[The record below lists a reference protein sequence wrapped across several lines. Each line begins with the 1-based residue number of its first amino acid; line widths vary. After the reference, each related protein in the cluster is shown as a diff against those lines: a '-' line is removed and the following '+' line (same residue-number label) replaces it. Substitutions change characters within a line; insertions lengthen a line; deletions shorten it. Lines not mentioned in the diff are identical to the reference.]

1 MTTEFVLLGLVLV
14 LIVANALFVAAEFS
28 FVTADRPSVERAA
41 ATGNRRAA
49 SLLAGM
55 RSLSTQMSGAQL
67 GITIT
72 SLIVGFISEPSIG
85 ALLERAFGALPFGVS
100 PAIAIILALVLATGF
115 QAIFGELVPKN
126 WAISEP
132 IRVGQAVAGF
142 QRAFTKIST
151 PALRLLHGSSNA
163 IVRALGVEPR
173 EELVSARTPD
183 ELVSIAIRSSRQGTL
198 DDTTAQLLTR
208 SIVFGDR
215 TAEDVMT
222 PRTRVVFVDAE
233 DSCANTLAKVAATG
247 HARFPVIDGSE
258 DDVIGVVHFR
268 NLLAIPVDERST
280 RSVRAVMQPLAA
292 VPGSLE
298 LDPLLGELRSSRIQ
312 CALVVDEY
320 GGTAGIVTL
329 EDLVEEIVGEIQDE
343 QDRPNRG
350 VTRAS
355 DGSWTWSGLL
365 RPDEASEVLGVAL
378 PHGEQTE
385 TIGGLIMERLG
396 RIPQEGDTVIV
407 SAPVMGPEEPV
418 HLDVAL
424 TVQAMDGRRVDQ
436 IRARFIEGKS

>member
-1 MTTEFVLLGLVLV
+1 MTTEFLLLGALVF
-14 LIVANALFVAAEFS
+14 LIIANALFVAAEFS

-41 ATGNRRAA
+41 ATGNRRAI

-67 GITIT
+67 GITVT

-100 PAIAIILALVLATGF
+100 PAISIILALVLATGV

-132 IRVGQAVAGF
+132 LRVGKAVAGF
-142 QRAFTKIST
+142 QRAFTRIT
-151 PALRLLHGSSNA
+151 GPALRLLHGSSNA

-173 EELVSARTPD
+173 EELISARTPD
-183 ELVSIAIRSSRQGTL
+183 ELVSIALRSSRQGTL
-198 DDTTAQLLTR
+198 DNTTAQLLTR

-222 PRTRVVFVDAE
+222 PRTRVVFVDSDE
-233 DSCANTLAKVAATG
+233 SCAEVLSKVAATG
-247 HARFPVIDGSE
+247 HARFPVIAGNE

-268 NLLAIPVDERST
+268 NLLAVPVEQRGDRI
-280 RSVRAVMQPLAA
+280 VRGVMQPLAA

-298 LDPLLGELRSSRIQ
+298 LDPLLVELRASPIQ

-343 QDRPNRG
+343 QDRPHHG
-350 VTRAS
+350 VTRSS
-355 DGSWTWSGLL
+355 DGAWRLSGLL

-385 TIGGLIMERLG
+385 TLGGLITERLG
-396 RIPQEGDTVIV
+396 RIPRDGDTVIV
-407 SAPVMGPEEPV
+407 TAPVIGPQEPI
-418 HLDVAL
+418 HLEVAL
-424 TVQAMDGRRVDQ
+424 TVHAMDERRVDQ
-436 IRARFIEGKS
+436 VRVRFVEGLS